1 MFAFEDLI
9 KTIFF
14 RLKLAEKNRQTRR
27 RPGSRAAA
35 ARGVVGGSSGGL
47 TVPGSFGS
55 PGSGGSAGG
64 VGGGPLTR
72 RKSAGVRVRSLIDK
86 MLGGD
91 SKSKSCDDLHV
102 L

>member
-1 MFAFEDLI
+1 MFPFEDKFLL
-9 KTIFF
+9 FF

-35 ARGVVGGSSGGL
+35 ARAVVSGSSGGL

-55 PGSGGSAGG
+55 PGSGGSA
-64 VGGGPLTR
+64 GGGPLTR

>member
-1 MFAFEDLI
+1 MD
-9 KTIFF
+9 F

-27 RPGSRAAA
+27 RPGSRAAT
-35 ARGVVGGSSGGL
+35 ARAVISGSSGGL
-47 TVPGSFGS
+47 TVPGGFGS
-55 PGSGGSAGG
+55 PGSGGSNGG
-64 VGGGPLTR
+64 GGGPLTR

>member
-1 MFAFEDLI
+1 M
-9 KTIFF
+9 
-14 RLKLAEKNRQTRR
+14 AEKNRQTRR

-35 ARGVVGGSSGGL
+35 ARGVVSGNSGGL
-47 TVPGSFGS
+47 TVPGGFGS
-55 PGSGGSAGG
+55 PGNSNSG
-64 VGGGPLTR
+64 GGGPLTR